1 MENLAP
7 LNIWTCSTRW
17 HRYLAS
23 IIEKNVLKFLYVFLF
38 YNFARNY
45 LMWGQVIDHR
55 SITLCVTT
63 WMLVVEFRMSQNPF
77 HPTLPSPI
85 GIVRLLSYNNYSATA
100 ANGLWKFAM
109 RLSSWPRKSM
119 LILQNK
125 IIKKMTLLFIFPF
138 FWGSKFTL
146 ERQRSPSLVYD
157 PSPRFGWCSHL
168 SIMVSSST
176 FLISVFSNS
185 LYLGRVCLAVK

>member
-63 WMLVVEFRMSQNPF
+63 WMLVVEFRMSKNPF

-138 FWGSKFTL
+138 FLRFQIYARTAKKPLPCLWSV
-146 ERQRSPSLVYD
+146 SPFWMVFPLVDYGLIID
-157 PSPRFGWCSHL
+157 
-168 SIMVSSST
+168 
-176 FLISVFSNS
+176 FLNF
-185 LYLGRVCLAVK
+185 CF